1 MDTHTSNSAKRTKN
15 NSGRRSRN
23 VLPTRIIPGEAIR
36 AAAAAPSHRETTTGD
51 SAAQSGPPCNLY
63 LSDLERNKNRYG
75 RFILDEQDIR
85 DFFAKV
91 QATVK
96 EIKWIYLDPQEQ
108 NFTGRYDRTIQ

>member
-63 LSDLERNKNRYG
+63 LSNLEKNKNRDG
-75 RFILDEQDIR
+75 RFKLDEQDIR
-85 DFFAKV
+85 DFFAK
-91 QATVK
+91 AGTIE
-96 EIKWIYLDPQEQ
+96 EIKWIYLDPQKE
-108 NFTGRYDRTIQ
+108 NFTGRYDQTIQ